1 MPTQNPFSPYSVGDV
16 VGGLPASNGVYAGL
30 PVTTQVRYRGLGDV
44 PRRFSKTTFTDY
56 MFDFGVRGELGWLGD
71 YFTKIMKP
79 GADGKIANRMQ
90 APRNHRP
97 RLVFDRDSVINEF
110 LEQQFTLLNLLHDA
124 KRKDIGA
131 IRTPVS
137 ISKLIKL
144 KTGDTFSFLIAH
156 DQRHL
161 IQIDNTL
168 KQIIENEVKLGN
180 LQVNNIRYLNI
191 KDIPESTL
199 RNAIENQIK
208 LGNLIHSK
216 ISTKEN

>member
-1 MPTQNPFSPYSVGDV
+1 MKIRAGELIEQLQADTRQLILKTEYLRNEETRMLILQPAAGKWSVTQVLEHLNSYGRYY
-16 VGGLPASNGVYAGL
+16 LPAIGNSLAGS
-30 PVTTQVRYRGLGDV
+30 
-44 PRRFSKTTFTDY
+44 RRPSKQWFKA
-56 MFDFGVRGELGWLGD
+56 GWLGD

-79 GADGKIANRMQ
+79 GADGKITNRMR
-90 APRNHRP
+90 APRNNRP

-144 KTGDTFSFLIAH
+144 KTGDTFRFLIAH
-156 DQRHL
+156 EQRHF

-168 KQIIENEVKLGN
+168 KQI
-180 LQVNNIRYLNI
+180 
-191 KDIPESTL
+191 
-199 RNAIENQIK
+199 
-208 LGNLIHSK
+208 
-216 ISTKEN
+216 KEMQAQQRLASQGILLPQAV